1 MADICQPVQKDGR
14 EHINYVPSQVVSEYF
29 AQVFKTPEGKMLDGI
44 VYPSAVALGSVNL
57 ALFPRSGNVPFAH
70 AVRFVEGEEVALNS
84 WAEFSKKIS

>member
-1 MADICQPVQKDGR
+1 
-14 EHINYVPSQVVSEYF
+14 
-29 AQVFKTPEGKMLDGI
+29 MLDGI